1 MSSELN
7 LLDQLLPHI
16 DSYVQN
22 NKSVD
27 LKLFSIYLKDK
38 LFEIDTQTKSGL
50 EESEYLDYKAIPQ
63 VEFSAILTRLYRFAN
78 RYLKQVFKD
87 SHFKSIDE
95 FGFLATLLKEGP
107 LTKTE
112 LINKHLMEITTGVE
126 IIKRLVKKGL
136 IKESDDV
143 TDKRSKIVI
152 LTNEGRKEL
161 FSAFNRMYEVSLL
174 ITGNLNPDELKG
186 GIEMMTKLS
195 DFHQTIFENDKNS
208 ELTQIYGKYLV

>member
-1 MSSELN
+1 MSRELN

-16 DSYVQN
+16 DNYVQDN
-22 NKSVD
+22 QNVD
-27 LKLFSIYLKDK
+27 VKLFSIYLKDK
-38 LFEIDTQTKSGL
+38 LFEIDASTRDGL
-50 EESEYLDYKAIPQ
+50 KESEYLDYKAIPQ

-136 IKESDDV
+136 ITETDDAS
-143 TDKRSKIVI
+143 DKRSKIVV
-152 LTNEGRKEL
+152 LTGEGKKEL

-174 ITGNLNPDELKG
+174 ITGNLNPEELKS
-186 GIEMMTKLS
+186 GIEMMTKLG
-195 DFHQTIFENDKNS
+195 DFHQTIFEKDKNT
-208 ELTQIYGKYLV
+208 ELTELYSKYLG